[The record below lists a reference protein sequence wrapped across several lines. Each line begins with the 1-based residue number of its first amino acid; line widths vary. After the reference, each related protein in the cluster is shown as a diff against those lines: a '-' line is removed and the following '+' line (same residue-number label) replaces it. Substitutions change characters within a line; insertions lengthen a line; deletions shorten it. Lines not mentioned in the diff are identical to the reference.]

1 MKFYPNSYQ
10 KDIYDIDY
18 NKLKEKNI
26 TCLIFDLDNTIAL
39 IDQHIITNKT
49 KLFIKK
55 LSKDFK
61 IIIISNNFKSR
72 VKSYADVLNCDY
84 VANARK
90 PLSKGFQII
99 SKRYQLKPEEMCMIG
114 DQLVT
119 DIYGGNHYGTYT
131 ILVDPM
137 AKKDLKIT
145 SFNRYIERKIL
156 KYYEKNNIMK
166 KGVYYHGK

>member
-10 KDIYDIDY
+10 KDIYNIDY
-18 NKLKEKNI
+18 NKLKEKSI

-72 VKSYADVLNCDY
+72 VKSYANVLNCDY

-90 PLSKGFQII
+90 PLSKGFRII
-99 SKRYQLKPEEMCMIG
+99 SKRYRLKPEEMCMIG

-119 DIYGGNHYGTYT
+119 DIYGGNRYGTYT

-145 SFNRYIERKIL
+145 SLNRYIERKIL